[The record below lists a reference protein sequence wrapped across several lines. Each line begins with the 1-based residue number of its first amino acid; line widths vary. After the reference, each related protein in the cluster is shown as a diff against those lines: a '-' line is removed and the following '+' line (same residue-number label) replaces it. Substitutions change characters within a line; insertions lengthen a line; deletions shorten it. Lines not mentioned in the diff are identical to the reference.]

1 MKNSY
6 SKRCVFFL
14 LFIMLFSCTPKIET
28 KYPDKLIKADK
39 ILISNPNEAL
49 VLLTSMGNNIKEEP
63 VEVQMYYEILLFRAQ
78 DMCYIV
84 HKSRKTID
92 KAIEFYKNKRDK
104 DKLMAAY
111 YCCGCYFR
119 DKNDYGQATISYQ
132 NALSC
137 MSQSKNYSLIG
148 RIYNQLAQVNRF
160 PKESLP
166 LYKESAK
173 YFALAK
179 EGATLSYSLR
189 DIATEYQSLS
199 MNDSALVYGLKAY
212 RIALKTGKKE
222 FICTLEGSLAGFYL
236 SLKDFS
242 NARIFIE
249 KTQKYTKDSATFS
262 LLYMNWGRFYKGT
275 NKLDSA
281 IYYLNK
287 CLKVSNDVDD
297 QYYSFDFLQ
306 QIYERLGR
314 ADKALYY
321 ANKKSDIQSV
331 MEQRI
336 HDGDVNVI
344 NARYNVKRAAK
355 EINKLK
361 ASNEYKMYLLY
372 VVSVMVLIMF
382 WGGLSIKRRN
392 DNFKLR
398 MMKIRSELTN
408 NLQNRIVDN
417 NQRLQILEQQL
428 QKSNVE
434 NEQFK
439 SEINELELL
448 NEKYQSEL
456 KRNIKLENDFMH
468 SNIRMVFFEATEG
481 NVIITFSQWDNFKAA
496 VDAAYND
503 YNKRLPSLYP
513 DMSQVEVKVC
523 NLIKA
528 QFSPSE
534 IANLIHRSISTVSS
548 IRSRLYTKITGKK
561 ESAAS
566 LDKLLED
573 F

>member
-160 PKESLP
+160 PKESLF

-179 EGATLSYSLR
+179 ESTTLSYSLR

-212 RIALKTGKKE
+212 KIALKAGKKE
-222 FICTLEGSLAGFYL
+222 FISTLEGSLVGFYI
-236 SLKDFS
+236 SLNDFS
-242 NARIFIE
+242 NAKIFIE
-249 KTQKYTKDSATFS
+249 KNQNCAKDSAMLS

-281 IYYLNK
+281 IYYFNK
-287 CLKVSNDVDD
+287 CIKVSNEVDD
-297 QYYSFDFLQ
+297 QYYSFYFLQ

-314 ADKALYY
+314 TDKALYY
-321 ANKKSDIQSV
+321 ANKKSEIQSV

-336 HDGDVNVI
+336 RDGDVNVI
-344 NARYNVKRAAK
+344 NARYNVKRATK

-372 VVSVMVLIMF
+372 VVSVIVLIMLGVF
-382 WGGLSIKRRN
+382 LSIKKRN
-392 DNFKLR
+392 GNFKLR

-408 NLQNRIVDN
+408 NLQNRIEEN
-417 NQRLQILEQQL
+417 NQHLQILEQQL

-456 KRNIKLENDFMH
+456 KRNIKLENDFMN
-468 SNIRMVFFEATEG
+468 SNIRMAFFEATEG
-481 NVIITFSQWDNFKAA
+481 NVIITFSQWDDLKAA
-496 VDAAYND
+496 VDVAYND

-528 QFSPSE
+528 QFSPTE

>member
-6 SKRCVFFL
+6 SIRCVFFI
-14 LFIMLFSCTPKIET
+14 LFIMLFSCAHKIEK

-49 VLLTSMGNNIKEEP
+49 DLLISMGNNIKEEQ

-84 HKSRKTID
+84 HKSRNTID
-92 KAIEFYKNKRDK
+92 RTIEFYKNKRDN
-104 DKLMAAY
+104 DNLMAAY
-111 YCCGCYFR
+111 YCRGCYFR
-119 DKNDYGQATISYQ
+119 DNNDYGQATISYQ

-148 RIYNQLAQVNRF
+148 RVYNQLAQVNRF
-160 PKESLP
+160 PKESLS
-166 LYKESAK
+166 LYEESAK

-179 EGATLSYSLR
+179 ESATLSYSLR
-189 DIATEYQSLS
+189 DIATEYQCLS

-212 RIALKTGKKE
+212 RIALKTGKKDL
-222 FICTLEGSLAGFYL
+222 ICTLEGSLAGFYL

-242 NARIFIE
+242 TARIFIE
-249 KTQKYTKDSATFS
+249 KNQKCTNDSTTCP

-281 IYYLNK
+281 IYYFNK
-287 CLKVSNDVDD
+287 CLKVSNDVDN
-297 QYYSFDFLQ
+297 QYYSFYFLQ
-306 QIYERLGR
+306 QIYERLGK

-321 ANKKSDIQSV
+321 ANKKSDIQNV
-331 MEQRI
+331 IEQRI
-336 HDGDVNVI
+336 HDGNVNVI
-344 NARYNVKRAAK
+344 NAHYNVKRAAK

-372 VVSVMVLIMF
+372 VVSVMVIIMLGVF
-382 WGGLSIKRRN
+382 FSIKKRN

-398 MMKIRSELTN
+398 MMKIQSELTD
-408 NLQNRIVDN
+408 NLQNRIGDN

-434 NEQFK
+434 NDQFK

-456 KRNIKLENDFMH
+456 NRNIKLENDFMH
-468 SNIRMVFFEATEG
+468 SNIRMAFFEAAEG
-481 NVIITFSQWDNFKAA
+481 NVVITFSQWDDLKAA
-496 VDAAYND
+496 VDGAYND

-561 ESAAS
+561 EGAAS